1 MTSNFNS
8 TIKRALLEGLARHSQ
23 FFSGIPVELR
33 EAGTY
38 TRVNGHFAID
48 SIVAD
53 IGSAVEAQM
62 ILRSAAP
69 APAAREPADWAD
81 PAEPAELHEV

>member
-1 MTSNFNS
+1 MTSNFNQ
-8 TIKRALLEGLARHSQ
+8 TIKRALLEGLARHSE
-23 FFSGIPVELR
+23 FRFGTPVEIR
-33 EAGTY
+33 EAGRF

-62 ILRSAAP
+62 VLRSAAP
-69 APAAREPADWAD
+69 APAPAAREASDWAD
-81 PAEPAELHEV
+81 PAELHEV

>member
-1 MTSNFNS
+1 MTSNFNT

-23 FFSGIPVELR
+23 FFAGIPVELR

-62 ILRSAAP
+62 VLREAAP
-69 APAAREPADWAD
+69 APAAREPA
-81 PAEPAELHEV
+81 EPGEFAELGEV

>member
-1 MTSNFNS
+1 MTSNFNT

-23 FFSGIPVELR
+23 FFAGIPVELR

-62 ILRSAAP
+62 VLREAAP
-69 APAAREPADWAD
+69 APAVAAQEASDWAD
-81 PAEPAELHEV
+81 PAELHEV